1 MIMKTHYFWCLLVIS
16 MLFSNSSA
24 STFDDFE
31 KRLNSNHKIQKES
44 SKNAKIKIDERVV
57 AKFDE
62 ILEVAKRDKKWKQLS
77 SNLETYLTDI
87 DSLKLEIEKTQY
99 FALDEKKAHLLEI
112 ENFKNKARKVK
123 ADVDFELS
131 RSLSPTLNSRG
142 GVRDILLLPSGSLSA
157 ACNDG
162 TYQVVY
168 KDMRGNEV
176 WYSDGN
182 GFFNQNSFLTAQ
194 SACK

>member
-1 MIMKTHYFWCLLVIS
+1 

>member
-1 MIMKTHYFWCLLVIS
+1 MKKNYFWCLLVSSI
-16 MLFSNSSA
+16 LFSNSSA

-31 KRLNSNHKIQKES
+31 KKLNSNHKTQKEL
-44 SKNAKIKIDERVV
+44 SKNTKRKIDTLVV

-62 ILEVAKRDKKWKQLS
+62 ILEIAKRDKKWQHFS
-77 SNLETYLTDI
+77 SSLETYLTDI

-123 ADVDFELS
+123 SDVDSELS
-131 RSLSPTLNSRG
+131 RSLPPTLNSRG
-142 GVRDILLLPSGSLSA
+142 GVRDIQQMEVSGSLRVG
-157 ACNDG
+157 CNDG

-168 KDMRGNEV
+168 RDVRGNEI

-182 GFFNQNSFLTAQ
+182 GFFNQNSSITAQ